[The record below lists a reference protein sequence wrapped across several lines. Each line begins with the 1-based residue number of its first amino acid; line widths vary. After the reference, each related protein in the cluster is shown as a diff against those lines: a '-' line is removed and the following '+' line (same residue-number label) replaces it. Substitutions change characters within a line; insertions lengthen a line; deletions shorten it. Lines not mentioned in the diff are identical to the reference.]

1 MKRIIGID
9 LGTTNSL
16 SATVFD
22 EGPEVIGEGENA
34 VTPSVLSRSNSGWL
48 VGQEAQ
54 ERRITYP
61 ENTVYSIKRL
71 MGRSLDELSET
82 VQDLPY
88 QIVEAQRQLVKVSFH
103 QS

>member
-54 ERRITYP
+54 ERRITNP
-61 ENTVYSIKRL
+61 ENTVKGAKNNKS
-71 MGRSLDELSET
+71 
-82 VQDLPY
+82 
-88 QIVEAQRQLVKVSFH
+88 
-103 QS
+103 